1 MLDSIDTNRS
11 VGTLLRETREA
22 NGLTLRDLAAVT
34 RIQSSMLLCLEE
46 DRWEEF
52 PAEVFARG
60 FLRSY
65 ARELGLDEN
74 NVLDMYHEQT
84 DSHPERVVVEPQAPL
99 VQRQASS
106 FAEPGRLARLAYVG
120 AIAALILGLVVS
132 VLVFGARND
141 DASAAIVDDASFST
155 DGWTNPA
162 PGANDW
168 RTYRNN

>member
-1 MLDSIDTNRS
+1 MNTNRT

-22 NGLTLRDLAAVT
+22 NGQSLRDLAAIT
-34 RIQSSMLLCLEE
+34 RIQASMLTCLEE
-46 DRWEEF
+46 DRYEEF

-65 ARELGLDEN
+65 SRELGLDEAD
-74 NVLDMYHEQT
+74 VLDMYHQQRG
-84 DSHPERVVVEPQAPL
+84 SRPERVVVQQQAPL
-99 VQRQASS
+99 TKRPASS
-106 FAEPGRLARLAYVG
+106 FAEPGRLARFAYVG
-120 AIAALILGLVVS
+120 AIAALILGLVVT